1 MDDLVPIAAGLTIL
15 LDPIATQIA
24 AATLARESGARR
36 TIVGIGVLV
45 GGGLLA
51 LISLLASAILD
62 LLNISPPAAQLAAG
76 IVVLVPAL
84 DHLWPG
90 SDARVA
96 PREGASP
103 VRLGVY
109 PFGVPVLAGPAT
121 VVAVLAYGGAEGEGV
136 TFVALVIG
144 LVVVAGLAVLWRQ
157 PPTGRAARVLGAF
170 AGAAMALVG
179 FDLIWDGV
187 FGT

>member
-1 MDDLVPIAAGLTIL
+1 
-15 LDPIATQIA
+15 
-24 AATLARESGARR
+24 
-36 TIVGIGVLV
+36 
-45 GGGLLA
+45 
-51 LISLLASAILD
+51 
-62 LLNISPPAAQLAAG
+62 
-76 IVVLVPAL
+76 VPAL

-96 PREGASP
+96 LREGASP

-121 VVAVLAYGGAEGEGV
+121 VVATLAYGGAEGEGV